1 MASVLKVRYRDY
13 SLYLSPCLFIEKSVK
28 LVGKANTGE
37 TKAFDR
43 ILDLAYGRKGKL
55 RWELM
60 KVRGHTKPYSEDL
73 LTWN

>member
-1 MASVLKVRYRDY
+1 M
-13 SLYLSPCLFIEKSVK
+13 YLSLCSLIEKSVK
-28 LVGKANTGE
+28 LVGKANRGE

-60 KVRGHTKPYSEDL
+60 EVRGHTILFSEVL
-73 LTWN
+73 LT

>member
-1 MASVLKVRYRDY
+1 M
-13 SLYLSPCLFIEKSVK
+13 EKSVK

-43 ILDLAYGRKGKL
+43 VLDLAYGRKGKL

-60 KVRGHTKPYSEDL
+60 RVRGNTIPYSEVL

>member
-1 MASVLKVRYRDY
+1 M
-13 SLYLSPCLFIEKSVK
+13 YLSIPLPVDKKKSVK
-28 LVGKANTGE
+28 LIGKANAGE

-60 KVRGHTKPYSEDL
+60 TVRGHTTLFSEVL

>member
-1 MASVLKVRYRDY
+1 MIL
-13 SLYLSPCLFIEKSVK
+13 SLYLLPCPLIEKSVK
-28 LVGKANTGE
+28 LIGRANRGE

-60 KVRGHTKPYSEDL
+60 GVRGHTILFSEVL

>member
-1 MASVLKVRYRDY
+1 MH
-13 SLYLSPCLFIEKSVK
+13 LSPCPLIEKMVK
-28 LVGKANTGE
+28 LVGKANRGE

-60 KVRGHTKPYSEDL
+60 EVRVHTALFSL
-73 LTWN
+73 